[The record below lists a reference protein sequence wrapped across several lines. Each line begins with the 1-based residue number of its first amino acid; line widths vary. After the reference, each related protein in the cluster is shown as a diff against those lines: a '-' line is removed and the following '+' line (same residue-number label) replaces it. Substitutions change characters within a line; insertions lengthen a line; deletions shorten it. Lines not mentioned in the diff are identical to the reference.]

1 MARPLRIE
9 YEGAFYH
16 ITARGNEQKRI
27 YFNKTDYGKFREYL
41 EGARQKYGCLLHAYV
56 FMTNHYHMII
66 ETPNAN
72 ISKIMH
78 FINGS
83 YTTYINKKRDRSGHL
98 FQGRYKAILID
109 RDTYLL
115 ELSRYIHLNPVRAR
129 IVEKPEEFLNSSYA
143 SYIGNRKDDIVHHD
157 QILKMISK
165 NKRSA
170 PKLYKEFVESGIGA
184 DLGNP
189 LTKTYGGLILGEK
202 SFIKESLSRL
212 KEGIVSRKE
221 TSHRRLLEA
230 TYQPDAI
237 VNAVSAFFGVDDEEV
252 LHDKKEYRNICIYVM
267 KKYTGMTNVQISQ
280 IFNGLTFS
288 AVAKVHYRT
297 AKAIEE
303 NSAMRKKVGRIIS
316 ALS

>member
-16 ITARGNEQKRI
+16 VTARGNEQKRI

-41 EGARQKYGCLLHAYV
+41 EGALEKYGCLIHAYV

-109 RDTYLL
+109 RDNYLL

-129 IVEKPEEFLNSSYA
+129 IVEKPEEFLNSSYT
-143 SYIGNRKDDIVHHD
+143 SYIGNRKDDIVNHD

-165 NKRSA
+165 DKRSA
-170 PKLYKEFVESGIGA
+170 PKLYRQFVESGIGV
-184 DLGNP
+184 DLENP
-189 LTKTYGGLILGEK
+189 LTKTYGGSILGEK

-221 TSHRRLLEA
+221 TSHRKLLEA
-230 TYQPDAI
+230 TYQWDEI
-237 VNAVSAFFGVDDEEV
+237 VNAVSAFFSVDNEKV
-252 LHDKKEYRNICIYVM
+252 LNNRKEYRNICIYIM
-267 KKYTGMTNVQISQ
+267 KKYTGMTNTQIGQ

-288 AVAKVHYRT
+288 AVAKAYQRMS
-297 AKAIEE
+297 KATEE
-303 NSAMRKKVGRIIS
+303 NRSMREKVGKIIS
-316 ALS
+316 ILS